1 MNKLVVRELVQ
12 THFNKV
18 NIKSNSI
25 LIDFDKKSD
34 FKK

>member
-1 MNKLVVRELVQ
+1 MNN
-12 THFNKV
+12 FNKI
-18 NIKSNSI
+18 NISSSSI

>member
-1 MNKLVVRELVQ
+1 MNN
-12 THFNKV
+12 FNKV
-18 NIKSNSI
+18 NISSSSI